1 VIIIAII
8 ENPLDYLLDKH
19 DWLKQ
24 KNIKKRIYISVST
37 TIFNQIWRRKKFG
50 PLCGNLYSI
59 EFLKKIKSSLQI
71 PRTFNTDS
79 SNN

>member
-1 VIIIAII
+1 MPIIDFSPILDLLLGHVDHAVIIIAII

-37 TIFNQIWRRKKFG
+37 T
-50 PLCGNLYSI
+50 
-59 EFLKKIKSSLQI
+59 KIKSSLQI